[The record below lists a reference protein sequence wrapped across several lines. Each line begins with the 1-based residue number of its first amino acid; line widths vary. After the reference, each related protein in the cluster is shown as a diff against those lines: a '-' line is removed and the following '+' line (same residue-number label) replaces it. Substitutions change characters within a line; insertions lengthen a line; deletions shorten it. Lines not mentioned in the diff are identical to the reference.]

1 MLAVSSWQLATRHH
15 LTHHVSRI
23 TLEHPMSDPSKQNLA
38 EDRTSWAEDRTEW
51 AQQRTLLAKE
61 RTFSAWIRTGL
72 SCMAAG
78 IGITR
83 LLGDIDSYLIASGLG
98 TLLIVTSGIIF
109 VIAFLSYRKTLIED
123 KKEGVEETSLWLI
136 GVISLFMVM
145 GAVLA
150 LILVF
155 VE

>member
-1 MLAVSSWQLATRHH
+1 
-15 LTHHVSRI
+15 
-23 TLEHPMSDPSKQNLA
+23 MSDLSKQDLA
-38 EDRTSWAEDRTEW
+38 EERTSWAEDRTEW

-78 IGITR
+78 IGVTR
-83 LLGDIDSYLIASGLG
+83 LLGDVDSYHIASSLG
-98 TLLIVTSGIIF
+98 ALLIVTSGIIF
-109 VIAFLSYRKTLIED
+109 VIAFLSYRRTLIEE
-123 KKEGVEETSLWLI
+123 KREGIEETSLWVI
-136 GVISLFMVM
+136 GVISLFMFL

-150 LILVF
+150 LILIF